1 MNSPKAFLSYVKENK
16 EIIEKIDLY
25 LTNSDIHVVTDYKN
39 IEGGSNWKKTLQE
52 LIEGSGYF
60 IACFSKEFNQRE
72 KTVLYREL
80 DYAIEYTKD
89 IPIGRIWIIPVRI
102 NECTIPNIE
111 IRSREMLTDLHRIDL
126 FPKTAFEKGIKS
138 IVDIIKGEQL
148 KTTTNNKAQKDN
160 RGRKYYRDRK
170 KLNRI
175 LSFQLDISPIDF
187 ISSLPK
193 TKSDLLQ
200 QIETIKAS
208 QTPPGGTTIDICEIN
223 ELYIDALQNILI
235 KLASF
240 YSQDYFKDQSPQ
252 KFFSEIISARNPFY
266 NIITETEGPGTG
278 GTIRAIYH
286 ACLVIEDI
294 ENLIKMMVDGLL
306 HPKGDYPGLDYHNW
320 LKLWRDSD

>member
-1 MNSPKAFLSYVKENK
+1 MNSSKAFLSYVKEN
-16 EIIEKIDLY
+16 EPIIRDIDQI
-25 LTNSDIHVVTDYKN
+25 LTDYGIHVVTDYKN

-60 IACFSKEFNQRE
+60 IPCFSKEFNQRE

-80 DYAIEYTKD
+80 DYAIEYAKD

-111 IRSREMLTDLHRIDL
+111 IRSREMLTDLHWINL

-138 IVDIIKGEQL
+138 IVDIIKDEQL

-160 RGRKYYRDRK
+160 RVRKYYRDRK

-235 KLASF
+235 KLTSF
-240 YSQDYFKDQSPQ
+240 YSIPSP
-252 KFFSEIISARNPFY
+252 KIVE
-266 NIITETEGPGTG
+266 
-278 GTIRAIYH
+278 
-286 ACLVIEDI
+286 
-294 ENLIKMMVDGLL
+294 
-306 HPKGDYPGLDYHNW
+306 
-320 LKLWRDSD
+320 